1 MSDRAQRRAALRLTL
16 EEYQGRLC
24 AMPGCMTNWVDDGHM
39 AHIKAIG
46 MGGRR
51 SADHIDN
58 VVGLCV
64 YHHDVYDGR
73 HMQGRQT
80 MLQDLIRYM
89 IARQRENRA
98 ALRKGET

>member
-1 MSDRAQRRAALRLTL
+1 MSERAERRTALRLQL

-24 AMPGCMTNWVDDGHM
+24 AMPCCSTNWVVDGHM
-39 AHIKAIG
+39 AHIRAIG

-64 YHHDVYDGR
+64 YHHDVFDGR

-80 MLQDLIRYM
+80 MLQDLIKYM
-89 IARQRENRA
+89 TSRQRGDRA
-98 ALRKGET
+98 ALHKEH